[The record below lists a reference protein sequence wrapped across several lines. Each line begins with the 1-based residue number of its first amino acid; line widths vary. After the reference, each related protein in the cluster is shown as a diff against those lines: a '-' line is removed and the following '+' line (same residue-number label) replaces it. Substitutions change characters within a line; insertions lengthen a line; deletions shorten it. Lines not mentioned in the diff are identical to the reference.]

1 MIIIIMKLTGDEE
14 SLVKP
19 GIKTTMG
26 VDSSS
31 LVTTLST
38 W

>member
-19 GIKTTMG
+19 GIITTMG
-26 VDSSS
+26 VDSS
-31 LVTTLST
+31 LETTLST

>member
-1 MIIIIMKLTGDEE
+1 MIIIIMKLTGDEK

-19 GIKTTMG
+19 GIKTTIG
-26 VDSSS
+26 VDSS
-31 LVTTLST
+31 LVLTLST